1 MTTTTAMLDTNPQ
14 PIALDRRKLAATI
27 DALTECAATCTS
39 CADACLGEEMVE
51 ELRQC
56 IRICLD
62 CADLCALTG
71 TLATRRTGANGEV
84 LRRVIGACEI
94 ACRTCAE
101 ECARHADHHEHCR
114 VCGEACQRCERACQ
128 DALQTLG

>member
-1 MTTTTAMLDTNPQ
+1 MHAEEMIRTHPDANGKTNA
-14 PIALDRRKLAATI
+14 ALIRCIEACYD
-27 DALTECAATCTS
+27 CAHACTS
-39 CADACLGEEMVE
+39 CADACLGEDMVE

-56 IRICLD
+56 IRTCLD

-71 TLATRRTGANGEV
+71 ILATRHTGSNGEV
-84 LRRVIGACEI
+84 LRRVLGACEI

-114 VCGEACQRCERACQ
+114 VCGESCQRCERACQ
-128 DALQTLG
+128 EALQSLG